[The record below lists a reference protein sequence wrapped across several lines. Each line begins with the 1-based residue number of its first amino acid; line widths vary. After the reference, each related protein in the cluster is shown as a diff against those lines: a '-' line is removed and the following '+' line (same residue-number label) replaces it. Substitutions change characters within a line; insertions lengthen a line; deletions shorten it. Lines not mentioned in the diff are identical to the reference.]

1 MSRLLLLLAS
11 LFFAAPVLAAST
23 ATPKDLKD
31 LYYGE
36 ALYYAYQ
43 EDWFAAIARLD
54 SELWQYRGLDEPK
67 LDSLFAHADQAEF
80 AVGDFEL
87 AYRMHQRAGRAI
99 SAVIEGKV
107 EEPVRNEALF
117 RLARIYF
124 QKDQPENA
132 RLAVE
137 RIHGTVPAKIQGEL
151 AFLRAQIELAG
162 GRNPEAVRTLK
173 ELQDEKSLEGFS
185 SYNLGIAQMLSGNE
199 EDGRATL
206 DRTGQLGGSTLPA
219 TLAIKD
225 KANLVLGYKLLEEK
239 KNENAKLVLDRVRL
253 TGPFSN
259 RALLGSGWADAAAGN
274 FERALVPWSLLA
286 SREITDPA
294 VQEALLAVPYAYGK
308 LNVHGRAALLY
319 GNALEAFGRE
329 IDKLSASIK
338 SIRAG
343 NFLRALVQD
352 EVKQDANWVV
362 RLREVPESPETYY
375 LLDLLASHDFQ
386 ESFKNYFDLQEL
398 QGKLLAWQNA
408 LDAYEDLI
416 AYRRAYYQPLL
427 PEIDKEFR
435 RLDSQ
440 MRLRL
445 EQRKQI
451 EERLQS
457 MLVAPRPDYLA
468 TAEERISSAELT
480 RLEAALRDGN
490 GEVDPVM
497 EERIKRLRGV
507 LAWRIATE
515 YDQRFTDAHQNLRTL
530 DPVLEQLKRQYT
542 AFVRTRQAAT
552 QSYEGYDGTIRQQ
565 RLQIQ
570 AALEQ
575 TQVLMARQGKMLE
588 VMAENELSKRRDR
601 LDEFSVKARF
611 ALADSYDRAS
621 KSQSRKGIEP

>member
-11 LFFAAPVLAAST
+11 LLFAAPVLAAGT
-23 ATPKDLKD
+23 ATPKELKD
-31 LYYGE
+31 LYFGE

-43 EDWFAAIARLD
+43 EDWFEAIARLD
-54 SELWQYRGLDEPK
+54 SELWQYRGLDEPE
-67 LDSLFAHADQAEF
+67 LDTLHYHAAQAEF
-80 AVGDFEL
+80 SVGDFEL

-99 SAVIEGKV
+99 TAVIDGKV

-124 QKDQPENA
+124 QKDQPEDA
-132 RLAVE
+132 ELAVE
-137 RIHGTVPAKIQGEL
+137 RIHGAVPARIAGDL
-151 AFLRAQIELAG
+151 AFLRAQIALANN
-162 GRNPEAVRTLK
+162 RNGEAVRLLK
-173 ELQDEKSLEGFS
+173 ELQGEKGLEGFT
-185 SYNLGIAQMLSGNE
+185 SYNLGIALLKNGNE
-199 EDGRATL
+199 AEGREAL
-206 DRTGQLGGSTLPA
+206 DRTGQLGSPLPA

-225 KANLVLGYKLLEEK
+225 KANLVLGYKLLEEQK
-239 KNENAKLVLDRVRL
+239 PEGAKEILDRVRL
-253 TGPFSN
+253 DGPFSN

-274 FERALVPWSLLA
+274 YERALVPWSILA
-286 SREITDPA
+286 KREVTDPA
-294 VQEALLAVPYAYGK
+294 VQEALLAVPFAYGK

-319 GNALEAFGRE
+319 GNALEAFAGE
-329 IDKLSASIK
+329 SDKLGASIK

-343 NFLRALVQD
+343 NFLRALVRE
-352 EVKQDANWVV
+352 EVKQDANWLV
-362 RLREVPESPETYY
+362 RLRELPESPETYY

-398 QGKLLAWQNA
+398 KKKLTAWQGA
-408 LDAYEDLI
+408 LAAYEDLI

-435 RLDSQ
+435 SLDAQ

-451 EERLQS
+451 EARLQK

-468 TAEERISSAELT
+468 TAAERVSSTALTQLEKELGAGHGSVAPEIGERIQ
-480 RLEAALRDGN
+480 
-490 GEVDPVM
+490 
-497 EERIKRLRGV
+497 RLRGV
-507 LAWRIATE
+507 LAWNIATE
-515 YDQRFTDAHQNLRTL
+515 YDQRFTDAHQDLRAL

-552 QSYEGYDGTIRQQ
+552 QSYEGYDETIRQQ

-570 AALEQ
+570 AALEK
-575 TQVLMARQGKMLE
+575 TQVLMARQGSLLE
-588 VMAENELSKRRDR
+588 NMAVNELSKRRDR
-601 LDEFSVKARF
+601 LDEFSIKARF

-621 KSQSRKGIEP
+621 KSQLAKGVEP

>member
-1 MSRLLLLLAS
+1 MSRLLLLLAT
-11 LFFAAPVLAAST
+11 LFFAAPALAAST
-23 ATPKDLKD
+23 ATPKELKD
-31 LYYGE
+31 LYFGE

-67 LDSLFAHADQAEF
+67 LDTLFSHVDQAEF
-80 AVGDFEL
+80 SVGDFEL

-132 RLAVE
+132 QLAVE
-137 RIHGTVPAKIQGEL
+137 RIHGTVPAKISGDL

-162 GRNPEAVRTLK
+162 GRNPEAIRLLK
-173 ELQDEKSLEGFS
+173 ELQGEKSLEGFS
-185 SYNLGIAQMLSGNE
+185 SYNLGIAQLRSGNE
-199 EDGRATL
+199 ADGRATL
-206 DRTGQLGGSTLPA
+206 DRTGQLGSTLPA

-225 KANLVLGYKLLEEK
+225 KANLVLGYQLLEEK
-239 KNENAKLVLDRVRL
+239 KHENAKLVLDRVRL
-253 TGPFSN
+253 EGPFSS

-319 GNALEAFGRE
+319 GSALEAFGRE

-398 QGKLLAWQNA
+398 QGKLIAWQGA
-408 LDAYEDLI
+408 LAAYEDLI

-445 EQRKQI
+445 AQRKQI

-480 RLEAALRDGN
+480 QLEAALRAGN
-490 GEVDPVM
+490 AEVDPGT
-497 EERIKRLRGV
+497 EERIQRLRGV

-570 AALEQ
+570 AALEK

-621 KSQSRKGIEP
+621 KSQTRKDGEP